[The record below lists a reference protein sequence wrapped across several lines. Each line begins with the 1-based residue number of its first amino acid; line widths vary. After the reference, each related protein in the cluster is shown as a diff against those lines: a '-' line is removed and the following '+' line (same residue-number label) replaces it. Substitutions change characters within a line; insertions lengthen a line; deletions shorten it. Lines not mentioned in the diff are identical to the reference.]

1 MYCLILKEYK
11 IKIYFK
17 VSTFYF
23 INSMVKT
30 DQTSL
35 SDAEKTELS
44 KHVFSFMDS
53 MRVTSIAF
61 VVSFVAI
68 VFFIVGPFRPDS
80 TMYVFFIRCLVCIVL
95 IYAVFMSGQ
104 AILKLGSIKGIFS
117 LNSMQDVRVNL
128 YMCVFFTILLIVLI
142 GLLFRKYFV

>member
-1 MYCLILKEYK
+1 
-11 IKIYFK
+11 
-17 VSTFYF
+17 
-23 INSMVKT
+23 MVKT

-35 SDAEKTELS
+35 TDMEKTELS

-61 VVSFVAI
+61 AVSFVMI
-68 VFFIVGPFRPDS
+68 VFFIIGPFRPNS

-95 IYAVFMSGQ
+95 TYAVFMSGQ
-104 AILKLGSIKGIFS
+104 AILKLGTINGIFS
-117 LNSMQDVRVNL
+117 LNSMRDVRVNL
-128 YMCVFFTILLIVLI
+128 YMCVFFTILLIMLI

>member
-1 MYCLILKEYK
+1 
-11 IKIYFK
+11 
-17 VSTFYF
+17 
-23 INSMVKT
+23 MVKT

-35 SDAEKTELS
+35 TGAEKTELS

-61 VVSFVAI
+61 AVSFVTI
-68 VFFIVGPFRPDS
+68 VFFIVGPFRPNS
-80 TMYVFFIRCLVCIVL
+80 TMYIFFIRCLVCIVL

-142 GLLFRKYFV
+142 GLLFYKYFV

>member
-1 MYCLILKEYK
+1 
-11 IKIYFK
+11 
-17 VSTFYF
+17 
-23 INSMVKT
+23 MVKT

-80 TMYVFFIRCLVCIVL
+80 TMYDFFIRCLVCIVL

-104 AILKLGSIKGIFS
+104 AMLKLGSIKGVFS
-117 LNSMQDVRVNL
+117 LNSMRDVRVNL

>member
-1 MYCLILKEYK
+1 
-11 IKIYFK
+11 
-17 VSTFYF
+17 
-23 INSMVKT
+23 MVKT

-35 SDAEKTELS
+35 TDAEKTELS

-53 MRVTSIAF
+53 MRVTSFAF
-61 VVSFVAI
+61 VVSFVTI
-68 VFFIVGPFRPDS
+68 VFFIVGPFRPNS
-80 TMYVFFIRCLVCIVL
+80 AMYVFFIRCLVCIIL

-104 AILKLGSIKGIFS
+104 AILKLGSIKGVFS

>member
-1 MYCLILKEYK
+1 
-11 IKIYFK
+11 
-17 VSTFYF
+17 
-23 INSMVKT
+23 MVKT

-61 VVSFVAI
+61 AVSFVTI
-68 VFFIVGPFRPDS
+68 VFFIVGPFRPNS

-104 AILKLGSIKGIFS
+104 AILKLGSINGIFY
-117 LNSMQDVRVNL
+117 LNYMRDVRVNL
-128 YMCVFFTILLIVLI
+128 YMCICFTVLLVVLI
-142 GLLFRKYFV
+142 GLLFYKYFV

>member
-1 MYCLILKEYK
+1 
-11 IKIYFK
+11 
-17 VSTFYF
+17 
-23 INSMVKT
+23 MVKT

-35 SDAEKTELS
+35 TDMEKTELS

-61 VVSFVAI
+61 AVSFVMI
-68 VFFIVGPFRPDS
+68 VFFIIGPFRPNS

-95 IYAVFMSGQ
+95 TYAVFMSGQ
-104 AILKLGSIKGIFS
+104 AILKLGTINGIFS
-117 LNSMQDVRVNL
+117 LNSMRDVRVNL

-142 GLLFRKYFV
+142 GLLFRKYFI